1 MRSLGFHRLALRC
14 WGRVP
19 RRVLPGIDR
28 RSARP
33 SGERPMT
40 AFVQP
45 NTAVIVR
52 QRLLENAE
60 DVDAL
65 FVLAALHAHDG
76 LVAEGITVLDRV
88 LRLDPAYPG
97 AWRLK
102 ATLHR
107 MSGGPEAGQSAE
119 DRAECIEPG
128 APPS

>member
-1 MRSLGFHRLALRC
+1 MRFLGFHRVAVRC
-14 WGRVP
+14 GVWVP
-19 RRVLPGIDR
+19 QRVLPGTDR
-28 RSARP
+28 RSAGTSR
-33 SGERPMT
+33 ERPMT
-40 AFVQP
+40 AFAQP
-45 NTAVIVR
+45 DTAVIVR

-97 AWRLK
+97 AWRFK

-107 MSGGPEAGQSAE
+107 MRGETEAGQSALG
-119 DRAECIEPG
+119 RAEGG
-128 APPS
+128 APRAAP